1 MTRIDALAVQEHD
14 ARRAVTHRLDEV
26 ACAVHAARLSVANH
40 ALPSTTALRA
50 KAAAVTEAVQI
61 WEATAHAL
69 ALAEEQQHLDRP
81 MYTAVE
87 RAIVHTLSPKDG
99 A

>member
-1 MTRIDALAVQEHD
+1 MTVIDALAVREHD
-14 ARRAVTHRLDEV
+14 ARRAVTRRLDDVQV
-26 ACAVHAARLSVANH
+26 AVNAARVSVANH

-50 KAAAVTEAVQI
+50 KAAAVTEAVEI

-69 ALAEEQQHLDRP
+69 AVAEEQHLDRP
-81 MYTAVE
+81 MYVAIE
-87 RAIVHTLSPKDG
+87 RSIVHTLSPQDG

>member
-1 MTRIDALAVQEHD
+1 MTVLDALAVQEHD

-26 ACAVHAARLSVANH
+26 ARAVHAARLSVANH
-40 ALPSTTALRA
+40 ALPSTLALRA

-69 ALAEEQQHLDRP
+69 ALAEEQHLDTP
-81 MYTAVE
+81 LFAEVQKSI
-87 RAIVHTLSPKDG
+87 AHTLSPNDG

>member
-1 MTRIDALAVQEHD
+1 MTRVDALAVQEHD

-26 ACAVHAARLSVANH
+26 ACAVQAARLSVANH

-69 ALAEEQQHLDRP
+69 AVAEERHLDRP

-87 RAIVHTLSPKDG
+87 RSIVHTLSPKDR